1 LIGFLLSELSQF
13 FKNKRTINKQKK
25 AIENELLT
33 NKGFIQQ
40 KIDILEQL
48 MGSLKNKQFLD
59 T

>member
-13 FKNKRTINKQKK
+13 LKNKCTINKQKK
-25 AIENELLT
+25 AIENKLLT

>member
-1 LIGFLLSELSQF
+1 MIGFLLSELSQF